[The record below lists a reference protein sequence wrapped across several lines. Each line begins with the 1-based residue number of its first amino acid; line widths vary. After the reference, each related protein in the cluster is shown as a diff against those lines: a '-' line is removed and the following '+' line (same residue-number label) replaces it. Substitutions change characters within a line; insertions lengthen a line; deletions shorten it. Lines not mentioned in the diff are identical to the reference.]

1 MVRRCLC
8 KRSTL
13 SPEGVIGTSSI
24 PFCGLMSEFRAGP
37 CPVASISTT
46 LGRYL
51 RMNRQ
56 TAERDSRWVA
66 CSRHWS
72 SNTCT
77 PSLGHHAWITVKLF
91 LGPPICPGSMLRT
104 TGNSRTCSPAAEKLG
119 KYFALM
125 RRRSLPPGFCCWR
138 VSKPGCFES
147 RSRRMSGF
155 VNASGRSNSPFLRFQ
170 TSPCPRSYLR
180 RRVAISG
187 NLKLPAALLQNVTGQ
202 IVFADAMRNDHDA
215 SLFGTVQTSLNLV
228 VKKAIDT
235 LQTIGIVAVFD
246 LDRVINDDEIGT
258 EAGDP
263 ALDRERAHPA
273 AICGQKVHNLGPI
286 FGKPSAER
294 FLKPIALQDRTNG
307 ISNFIRKVL
316 AIGEYKDFG

>member
-91 LGPPICPGSMLRT
+91 LGPPICVLLLESLKARLLRIT
-104 TGNSRTCSPAAEKLG
+104 QSSDV
-119 KYFALM
+119 
-125 RRRSLPPGFCCWR
+125 GFRER
-138 VSKPGCFES
+138 V
-147 RSRRMSGF
+147 R
-155 VNASGRSNSPFLRFQ
+155 AQQL
-170 TSPCPRSYLR
+170 
-180 RRVAISG
+180 
-187 NLKLPAALLQNVTGQ
+187 ALLASPNFAVPE
-202 IVFADAMRNDHDA
+202 IVLAAARSDQWQLEASSRPFAKR
-215 SLFGTVQTSLNLV
+215 
-228 VKKAIDT
+228 
-235 LQTIGIVAVFD
+235 
-246 LDRVINDDEIGT
+246 
-258 EAGDP
+258 
-263 ALDRERAHPA
+263 
-273 AICGQKVHNLGPI
+273 
-286 FGKPSAER
+286 
-294 FLKPIALQDRTNG
+294 DRTDR
-307 ISNFIRKVL
+307 FR
-316 AIGEYKDFG
+316 